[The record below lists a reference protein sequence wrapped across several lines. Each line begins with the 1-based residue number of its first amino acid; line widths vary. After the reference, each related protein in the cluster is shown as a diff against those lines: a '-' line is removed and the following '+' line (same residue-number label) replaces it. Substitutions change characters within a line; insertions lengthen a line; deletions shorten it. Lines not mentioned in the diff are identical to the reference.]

1 MQQLIARLRDD
12 AKRDPFVVF
21 IAVSV
26 AIFFL
31 YWGLVGRKETIEVP
45 TAVQESLL
53 GDYALMTGDQ
63 PDPQAEQK
71 LIDDYVANELLFR
84 EAVERGMHMTDLT
97 TKQRLIDRVRFMI
110 SGAPAEPTED
120 QMLSWYAK
128 HPDHYRA
135 EPQLSLNHVFFE
147 KKPVDVGTMLQT
159 LERGGTIEGDD
170 YWMGRDLDNYGFSV
184 LRAMF
189 GEAFLEAAGKLPQGK
204 WSGPLQSTKGWHLVR
219 VSDHG
224 EARLLPYPEARE
236 QVRQDYLAS
245 QTASAVNAEVERL
258 RQEYRIRVE

>member
-1 MQQLIARLRDD
+1 
-12 AKRDPFVVF
+12 VF
-21 IAVSV
+21 IAVSA
-26 AIFFL
+26 AIFLL

-45 TAVQESLL
+45 AAIQESLL
-53 GDYALMTGDQ
+53 GDYALMTGQ
-63 PDPQAEQK
+63 EPDPLAEKK

-120 QMLSWYAK
+120 QMLEWYAT

-135 EPQLSLNHVFFE
+135 EPQLTLKHVFFE
-147 KKPVDVGTMLQT
+147 KKPDSVEPLLQT
-159 LERGGTIEGDD
+159 LESGGTVEGDD
-170 YWMGRDLDNYGFSV
+170 YWMGRDLDNYGLSV

-189 GEAFLEAAGKLPQGK
+189 GEEFLEAAGKLPQGK
-204 WSGPLQSTKGWHLVR
+204 WSGALQSIRGWHLVR
-219 VSDHG
+219 LSDHG
-224 EARLLPYPEARE
+224 DARLLPYPEARE

-245 QTASAVNAEVERL
+245 QTAAAVEAEVKRL